1 MKKGKTKLF
10 GISLYHTSYINY
22 HFLTRIQEREEL
34 LRSYQTELRFA
45 QEQAR
50 SLGMQLKDTLQQ
62 RDEYRSQQSMSQEA
76 QQRLEQQVRENS
88 ISIAIPIYS

>member
-1 MKKGKTKLF
+1 MV
-10 GISLYHTSYINY
+10 
-22 HFLTRIQEREEL
+22 TRIQEREEL

-50 SLGMQLKDTLQQ
+50 SLGMQLKDTLHQ

-76 QQRLEQQVRENS
+76 QQRLEQQVMENS